1 MGLEFE
7 AESVEIG
14 SRFYFTAASCRAAVA
29 SAREQASWLPAPDDD
44 GAPDT
49 FAAIGAGLSF
59 GGC

>member
-14 SRFYFTAASCRAAVA
+14 SRFYFTAASCRAAVTA
-29 SAREQASWLPAPDDD
+29 AREQASWLPAPGDDP
-44 GAPDT
+44 APSGVAVT
-49 FAAIGAGLSF
+49 GAGISF